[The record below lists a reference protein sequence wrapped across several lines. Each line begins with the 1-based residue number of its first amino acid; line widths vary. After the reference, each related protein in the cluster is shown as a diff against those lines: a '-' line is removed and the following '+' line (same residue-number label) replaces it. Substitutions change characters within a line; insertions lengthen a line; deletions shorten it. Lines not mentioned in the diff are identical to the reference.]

1 MKKSILFVDDEANV
15 LSGLRRMLRGQRE
28 EWDCEFA
35 DSGQAALALIA
46 ERDGFDVI
54 VTDMRMPGMDGAQLL
69 EQVKQVS
76 PRTVRLVLSGQS
88 DQELTM
94 KAVGPA
100 HQFLSKPCD
109 AETLVNVIKRACA
122 LRDRLAPGGLTNLVS
137 QLDRLPSMP
146 GIYRRL
152 VHELQSP
159 DVGVAEVGRIIAE
172 DPAMTSKILQLVNSS
187 FFCFQQRISDP
198 VQAAMILG
206 INTIKALVLSVHVF
220 GQLAVRRAGG
230 AAHQRPAE
238 PQPRHRQL
246 RARDRAVRTRRQGDG
261 RRSVRGGTAARH
273 RAPGDRGQPARH
285 LPSGDPAGPAAGR
298 HPPRHRAGGVRRHAR
313 RGGRLPARPVGSARD
328 DRGGR
333 GLPSRAGRLAGDA
346 RSGRWRPC
354 TRRTSSTTSAPRG
367 ARTARR
373 RWSTSP
379 GWAAWRSTG
388 TSSSGAPPAERSPTD
403 EVPA

>member
-15 LSGLRRMLRGQRE
+15 LSGLQRMLRGQRE
-28 EWDCEFA
+28 EWDCAFA
-35 DSGQAALALIA
+35 DSGQAALALLA
-46 ERDGFDVI
+46 ERGGFDVI

-69 EQVKQVS
+69 EQVKRLS

-122 LRDRLAPGGLTNLVS
+122 LRERLAPGGLANLVS

-198 VQAAMILG
+198 VQATMILG

-220 GQLAVRRAGG
+220 GQM
-230 AAHQRPAE
+230 AADVPAE
-238 PQPRHRQL
+238 LHISALQTHSL
-246 RARDRAVRTRRQGDG
+246 VTGNFARAIALFE
-261 RRSVRGGTAARH
+261 RGGK
-273 RAPGDRGQPARH
+273 PMGDEAFV
-285 LPSGDPAGPAAGR
+285 AGLL
-298 HPPRHRAGGVRRHAR
+298 H
-313 RGGRLPARPVGSARD
+313 D
-328 DRGGR
+328 I
-333 GLPSRAGRLAGDA
+333 GRLAIAANLPDTYRQAILLSQREESGLHDTELA
-346 RSGRWRPC
+346 VFGATHAEVGAYLLGLWGLPETTVEAVAFHHEPAASPVRSFGPLAAVHAANVIDHER
-354 TRRTSSTTSAPRG
+354 A
-367 ARTARR
+367 ARR
-373 RWSTSP
+373 ANRTPPLVDLAWL
-379 GWAAWRSTG
+379 GQMELDRHIEQWRAACGEAAGS
-388 TSSSGAPPAERSPTD
+388 

>member
-1 MKKSILFVDDEANV
+1 MKKSILFVDDDANV
-15 LSGLRRMLRGQRE
+15 LGGLRRMLRGQRE
-28 EWDCEFA
+28 TWDCEFV
-35 DSGQAALALIA
+35 DSGPAALALLA
-46 ERDGFDVI
+46 ERGGFDVI

-69 EQVKQVS
+69 EQVKLAS
-76 PRTVRLVLSGQS
+76 PHTVRLVLSGQS

-109 AETLVNVIKRACA
+109 ADTLVNVIKRACA
-122 LRDRLAPGGLTNLVS
+122 LRDRLAPGGLANLVS

-187 FFCFQQRISDP
+187 FFCFQQHITDP

-220 GQLAVRRAGG
+220 GQLAADVPEELHISAMQSHSLITGNFARAIVLF
-230 AAHQRPAE
+230 E
-238 PQPRHRQL
+238 
-246 RARDRAVRTRRQGDG
+246 
-261 RRSVRGGTAARH
+261 RGGK
-273 RAPGDRGQPARH
+273 PMGDEAFV
-285 LPSGDPAGPAAGR
+285 AGLL
-298 HPPRHRAGGVRRHAR
+298 H
-313 RGGRLPARPVGSARD
+313 D
-328 DRGGR
+328 I
-333 GLPSRAGRLAGDA
+333 GRLAIAANLPDA
-346 RSGRWRPC
+346 YRQAILLSQREGTTLHDTELAVFGATHAEVGAYLLGLWGLPETTVEAVAFHHAPAASPVRTFGPLAAVHAADIIDHERAA
-354 TRRTSSTTSAPRG
+354 RRTH
-367 ARTARR
+367 RT
-373 RWSTSP
+373 
-379 GWAAWRSTG
+379 
-388 TSSSGAPPAERSPTD
+388 PPAADLAWLGRLEVDRHLDQWRAACGEIAGS

>member
-15 LSGLRRMLRGQRE
+15 LSGLKRMLHGQRE

-35 DSGQAALALIA
+35 DSGQAALALLA

-69 EQVKQVS
+69 EQVKLVS

-109 AETLVNVIKRACA
+109 AETLVNVIRRACA
-122 LRDRLAPGGLTNLVS
+122 LHEQLAPGGLANLVS

-220 GQLAVRRAGG
+220 GQLASDVPEELHISAMQSHSLVTGNFARAIVLF
-230 AAHQRPAE
+230 E
-238 PQPRHRQL
+238 
-246 RARDRAVRTRRQGDG
+246 
-261 RRSVRGGTAARH
+261 RGGKTL
-273 RAPGDRGQPARH
+273 GDEAFV
-285 LPSGDPAGPAAGR
+285 AGLL
-298 HPPRHRAGGVRRHAR
+298 H
-313 RGGRLPARPVGSARD
+313 D
-328 DRGGR
+328 I
-333 GLPSRAGRLAGDA
+333 GRLAIAANLPDTYRQAILLSQREGTTLHDTEQA
-346 RSGRWRPC
+346 LFGSTHAEVGAYLLGLWGLPETTVEAVAFHHAPANSPVKTFGALAAVHAADIIDRERAA
-354 TRRTSSTTSAPRG
+354 RRTN
-367 ARTARR
+367 RTPPLVDLAWLGRLEVDR
-373 RWSTSP
+373 HLDQWR
-379 GWAAWRSTG
+379 AACGEIANS
-388 TSSSGAPPAERSPTD
+388 
-403 EVPA
+403 EVPE